1 MRKFNVEDPFDV
13 PVLGNPFG
21 LQVVLTEGYE
31 GEYKYEETEIPYV
44 HEA

>member
-1 MRKFNVEDPFDV
+1 MYGV

-21 LQVVLTEGYE
+21 LVLTEGYE